1 MKITNTSEPLRP
13 DKVSPSGDARTSR
26 ARGSEPATETERVQ
40 LSDLGAKMSQLEAQ
54 FGGSDFDVKK
64 VEEIRNAIAEGR
76 FKVNAGAVADNL
88 ISSVSDLLGKKSSS

>member
-13 DKVSPSGDARTSR
+13 DRVSAPNDARTSS
-26 ARGSEPATETERVQ
+26 ARGTEPVAETERVQ
-40 LSDLGAKMSQLEAQ
+40 LSDLGSRLAQLEQQ

-76 FKVNAGAVADNL
+76 FKINSDAIADKL
-88 ISSVSDLLGKKSSS
+88 LTSVSELLGKKS

>member
-1 MKITNTSEPLRP
+1 MKITSTSEPLRT
-13 DKVSPSGDARTSR
+13 DRVSASSDARTSS
-26 ARGSEPATETERVQ
+26 ARGTEPVAETERVQ
-40 LSDLGAKMSQLEAQ
+40 LSDLGAKLSQLESQ

-88 ISSVSDLLGKKSSS
+88 LSSVSDLLGKKS